1 MQYLFA
7 RHGRNLEEF
16 VNTALPTTATHSF
29 NQTCSV
35 TITKD
40 ESLCQKGRKE
50 LADLLAI
57 IAEACSLLPRNL
69 FKRPARVK
77 FALFHAT
84 LHVHR
89 VAFDNCEG
97 RFRPVEIIR
106 AREQELHQVEML
118 ILQGVCKLVR
128 Q

>member
-16 VNTALPTTATHSF
+16 VNAALPTTATHSF
-29 NQTCSV
+29 NQSRAI

-40 ESLCQKGRKE
+40 ESLRQQRWKE
-50 LADLLAI
+50 IADLLAI

-69 FKRPARVK
+69 FERPARVRV
-77 FALFHAT
+77 ALFHAS

-97 RFRPVEIIR
+97 RFRPVEVKGTH
-106 AREQELHQVEML
+106 EQ
-118 ILQGVCKLVR
+118 
-128 Q
+128 

>member
-40 ESLCQKGRKE
+40 ESLCQKWRKE
-50 LADLLAI
+50 IADLLAI
-57 IAEACSLLPRNL
+57 IAEACSLLPRDL
-69 FKRPARVK
+69 FERPACVSI
-77 FALFHAT
+77 ALFHAS

-89 VAFDNCEG
+89 VAFDNREG
-97 RFRPVEIIR
+97 RFRPVEVIR
-106 AREQELHQVEML
+106 ARKQQFYQIEML
-118 ILQGVCKLVR
+118 IL
-128 Q
+128 

>member
-16 VNTALPTTATHSF
+16 VNAALPTTATHSF
-29 NQTCSV
+29 NQSRAI

-40 ESLCQKGRKE
+40 KSLCQQRRKE
-50 LADLLAI
+50 IADLLAI
-57 IAEACSLLPRNL
+57 IAEACGLLPRNL
-69 FKRPARVK
+69 FKRPARVSI
-77 FALFHAT
+77 ALFHAS

-106 AREQELHQVEML
+106 AREQELHQIEML
-118 ILQGVCKLVR
+118 ILQGMCELVR